1 MSRKKSI
8 ENEPLPFTELKRFTK
23 TYPNVWSTCDMFHN
37 NNGKNGLPPWNK
49 LCEVQ
54 ISATL
59 SIMTKYPRT
68 TIDKMFPAEC
78 AALYAWRKHKIIYKF
93 DKDLAK
99 MLMEQAEDLEVPLDV
114 LYSLPYPCIYIEL
127 DENVGFFV
135 WFEDDYYTH
144 VMELRM
150 FILRRN
156 ADGTVSHNENIILHL
171 KEGWN
176 ISDGVRDTV
185 KTIQH
190 NLNDKEIQKQVK
202 EFGFTSDKSD
212 PDKQFEVQYIMASS
226 LIQLVLYICAENK
239 DVQENEEQKSIS
251 KPFNKE
257 KPKDVFREIRKW
269 DVGYRVGNVIRKANE
284 TSESSSASEHS
295 NVGHGS
301 SVGKRP
307 HSRRGHYHHY
317 WVGSKKDGT
326 RRIILKWVAPMFING
341 DIDDIIPTT
350 YELKGGNVQ

>member
-1 MSRKKSI
+1 MPRKKNI

-23 TYPNVWSTCDMFHN
+23 TYPDVWSSCDMFHN
-37 NNGKNGLPPWNK
+37 DNGKNGLPSWNK
-49 LCEVQ
+49 LCEVP

-59 SIMTKYPRT
+59 SIMTIYPHT

-135 WFEDDYYTH
+135 WFEDDIHTH

-257 KPKDVFREIRKW
+257 KPKDVFREIRKQRW
-269 DVGYRVGNVIRKANE
+269 Q
-284 TSESSSASEHS
+284 TSS
-295 NVGHGS
+295 
-301 SVGKRP
+301 
-307 HSRRGHYHHY
+307 
-317 WVGSKKDGT
+317 
-326 RRIILKWVAPMFING
+326 
-341 DIDDIIPTT
+341 
-350 YELKGGNVQ
+350 

>member
-127 DENVGFFV
+127 DENVGFFCV
-135 WFEDDYYTH
+135 
-144 VMELRM
+144 V
-150 FILRRN
+150 
-156 ADGTVSHNENIILHL
+156 
-171 KEGWN
+171 
-176 ISDGVRDTV
+176 
-185 KTIQH
+185 
-190 NLNDKEIQKQVK
+190 
-202 EFGFTSDKSD
+202 
-212 PDKQFEVQYIMASS
+212 
-226 LIQLVLYICAENK
+226 
-239 DVQENEEQKSIS
+239 
-251 KPFNKE
+251 
-257 KPKDVFREIRKW
+257 
-269 DVGYRVGNVIRKANE
+269 
-284 TSESSSASEHS
+284 
-295 NVGHGS
+295 
-301 SVGKRP
+301 
-307 HSRRGHYHHY
+307 
-317 WVGSKKDGT
+317 
-326 RRIILKWVAPMFING
+326 
-341 DIDDIIPTT
+341 
-350 YELKGGNVQ
+350 

>member
-23 TYPNVWSTCDMFHN
+23 TYPNVWSACDMFHN

-127 DENVGFFV
+127 NENVGFLV

-150 FILRRN
+150 LILRRN
-156 ADGTVSHNENIILHL
+156 ADGTVSHYENIILHL
-171 KEGWN
+171 KEGWS

-212 PDKQFEVQYIMASS
+212 PDKQFEVQYIN
-226 LIQLVLYICAENK
+226 L
-239 DVQENEEQKSIS
+239 
-251 KPFNKE
+251 
-257 KPKDVFREIRKW
+257 
-269 DVGYRVGNVIRKANE
+269 
-284 TSESSSASEHS
+284 T
-295 NVGHGS
+295 
-301 SVGKRP
+301 
-307 HSRRGHYHHY
+307 
-317 WVGSKKDGT
+317 
-326 RRIILKWVAPMFING
+326 
-341 DIDDIIPTT
+341 
-350 YELKGGNVQ
+350 

>member
-1 MSRKKSI
+1 
-8 ENEPLPFTELKRFTK
+8 
-23 TYPNVWSTCDMFHN
+23 
-37 NNGKNGLPPWNK
+37 
-49 LCEVQ
+49 
-54 ISATL
+54 
-59 SIMTKYPRT
+59 
-68 TIDKMFPAEC
+68 
-78 AALYAWRKHKIIYKF
+78 
-93 DKDLAK
+93 
-99 MLMEQAEDLEVPLDV
+99 
-114 LYSLPYPCIYIEL
+114 
-127 DENVGFFV
+127 
-135 WFEDDYYTH
+135 
-144 VMELRM
+144 
-150 FILRRN
+150 
-156 ADGTVSHNENIILHL
+156 
-171 KEGWN
+171 
-176 ISDGVRDTV
+176 
-185 KTIQH
+185 
-190 NLNDKEIQKQVK
+190 
-202 EFGFTSDKSD
+202 
-212 PDKQFEVQYIMASS
+212 MASS

-269 DVGYRVGNVIRKANE
+269 DVGYRVGNVIRKANK

-301 SVGKRP
+301 SIGKRP